1 MKTNKTNLKAIVLSL
16 GLVAMILPSS
26 AMAQKTTE
34 RPGGLFGLNDQP
46 ETSLLHR
53 NIFEKKGLDLN
64 VGTQPFQDPAPLG
77 SGIVILIGAGL
88 GYVALKKMED
98 EQ

>member
-1 MKTNKTNLKAIVLSL
+1 MKTKKMNLKAIVLSL

-53 NIFEKKGLDLN
+53 NI
-64 VGTQPFQDPAPLG
+64 
-77 SGIVILIGAGL
+77 
-88 GYVALKKMED
+88 
-98 EQ
+98 

>member
-1 MKTNKTNLKAIVLSL
+1 MKTKKMNLKAIVLSL

-34 RPGGLFGLNDQP
+34 RPGGLFGRNDQP

-53 NIFEKKGLDLN
+53 SIYEKRDWISMWVPNLSKN
-64 VGTQPFQDPAPLG
+64 PLLWVVV
-77 SGIVILIGAGL
+77 SSF
-88 GYVALKKMED
+88 
-98 EQ
+98 

>member
-1 MKTNKTNLKAIVLSL
+1 MNLKAIVLSL
-16 GLVAMILPSS
+16 GLVAMMLPAS

-34 RPGGLFGLNDQP
+34 RPGGLFGLNDQSG
-46 ETSLLHR
+46 TSLLHR
-53 NIFEKKGLDLN
+53 TEEVELDLN
-64 VGTQPFQDPAPLG
+64 VGFQTFQNTAPLG

-88 GYVALKKMED
+88 GYVALKKKED